1 MAAAEP
7 RIITLLIDKIQ
18 SGLYRAEAQS
28 HGSQVTEPSVYSSIS
43 DAIRVEARAVPS
55 SFAQYMEVRYCG
67 LSSGTLGLEE
77 AAQRCEVI
85 ASRLMSLNAEMKAMA
100 AV

>member
-18 SGLYRAEAQS
+18 SGMYRAEAQS
-28 HGSQVTEPSVYSSIS
+28 HGSTVTAPSEYSSIS
-43 DAIRVEARAVPS
+43 DAIRGEARAVPEG
-55 SFAQYMEVRYCG
+55 FACFLEVRFCG

-77 AAQRCEVI
+77 AAQQSEAI
-85 ASRLMSLNAEMKAMA
+85 ASRLVSLNAEMKAMA
-100 AV
+100 AG

>member
-1 MAAAEP
+1 M
-7 RIITLLIDKIQ
+7 
-18 SGLYRAEAQS
+18 
-28 HGSQVTEPSVYSSIS
+28 YSSIS

-77 AAQRCEVI
+77 AVQRCEVI
-85 ASRLMSLNAEMKAMA
+85 ASRLLSLNAEMKAMA